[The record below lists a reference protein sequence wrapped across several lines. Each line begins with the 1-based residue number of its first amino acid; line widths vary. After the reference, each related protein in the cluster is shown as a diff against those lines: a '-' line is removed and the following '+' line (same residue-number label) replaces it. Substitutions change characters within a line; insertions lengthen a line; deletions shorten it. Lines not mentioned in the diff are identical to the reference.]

1 VSGPTVDLRSDTVT
15 QPTPGMRAAI
25 ARAVVGDDTLGGDPT
40 VRALEERIADLLR
53 KSSALFFPSG
63 IMANE
68 AALHVLGRAGTE
80 AVVEATSHFV
90 DWELGA
96 PALLSG
102 VQLRPV
108 ATVDGLLT
116 AEAVEAAIRPGI
128 AFQVKT
134 SLVCLENTH
143 NASGGRVMPLE
154 HMRAIRA
161 VAQRR
166 TLPVHLDGARLWN
179 AAAATGIAEADYAAC
194 ADTVMVT
201 LSKGLGCPVGS
212 VLAGPSDVIAEARI
226 FRRRVGGAMRQS
238 GILAAAGLYALELH
252 RARLHEDHARASRL
266 ATLAAEI
273 PGLSVVLPETNIVMF
288 DVLEPEREAAAIV
301 ARLAEHGVLMV
312 VFTTRRFR
320 AVTHLD
326 VDDSAIDRAARALAE
341 VLRTRA

>member
-1 VSGPTVDLRSDTVT
+1 
-15 QPTPGMRAAI
+15 
-25 ARAVVGDDTLGGDPT
+25 
-40 VRALEERIADLLR
+40 
-53 KSSALFFPSG
+53 
-63 IMANE
+63 
-68 AALHVLGRAGTE
+68 
-80 AVVEATSHFV
+80 
-90 DWELGA
+90 
-96 PALLSG
+96 
-102 VQLRPV
+102 
-108 ATVDGLLT
+108 
-116 AEAVEAAIRPGI
+116 
-128 AFQVKT
+128 
-134 SLVCLENTH
+134 
-143 NASGGRVMPLE
+143 
-154 HMRAIRA
+154 
-161 VAQRR
+161 
-166 TLPVHLDGARLWN
+166 
-179 AAAATGIAEADYAAC
+179 
-194 ADTVMVT
+194 
-201 LSKGLGCPVGS
+201 